1 MTIVDAD
8 LADSAFAPGQS
19 ATVLL
24 LDDEASVIDGLRR
37 ALRKEP
43 YRIVSTTSVSRA
55 IEAMEASDI
64 DVVVADDAMPEMNG
78 CDFLAIARDRHPHTV
93 RVMLT
98 GRSDVQT
105 AMAAVNDAGVFRFH
119 TKPCDAQQLARSL
132 RDAIAVRAK
141 ASVREG
147 RSDASEARHA
157 RQFIAE
163 LARARV
169 VFQPILDAA
178 SRDVFA
184 YEALIRPGQLSA
196 ASAAALID
204 SAIDTGMT
212 RDLDRFVR
220 ARVAETMAS
229 VPAAAAVF
237 VNVFPGSLGDPEMLS
252 PGNPLAPFADR
263 VVYEL
268 TEWTQAR
275 STDGVDDALT
285 QLRRQGYRIAI
296 DDLGSG
302 YSDLTSLVSIAPDV
316 TKIDMAL
323 VRDIDS
329 APTKRA
335 VVSAIVGACADIGSK
350 CVAEGIETEAEA
362 ATVTALGCEL
372 LQGYLFGEPGPLAAP
387 IVVGARPA
395 R

>member
-1 MTIVDAD
+1 
-8 LADSAFAPGQS
+8 
-19 ATVLL
+19 
-24 LDDEASVIDGLRR
+24 
-37 ALRKEP
+37 
-43 YRIVSTTSVSRA
+43 
-55 IEAMEASDI
+55 
-64 DVVVADDAMPEMNG
+64 
-78 CDFLAIARDRHPHTV
+78 
-93 RVMLT
+93 
-98 GRSDVQT
+98 
-105 AMAAVNDAGVFRFH
+105 
-119 TKPCDAQQLARSL
+119 
-132 RDAIAVRAK
+132 
-141 ASVREG
+141 
-147 RSDASEARHA
+147 
-157 RQFIAE
+157 
-163 LARARV
+163 
-169 VFQPILDAA
+169 
-178 SRDVFA
+178 
-184 YEALIRPGQLSA
+184 
-196 ASAAALID
+196 
-204 SAIDTGMT
+204 
-212 RDLDRFVR
+212 
-220 ARVAETMAS
+220 
-229 VPAAAAVF
+229 
-237 VNVFPGSLGDPEMLS
+237 MLS